1 MSLIDFPYFTKF
13 SRQNALITK
22 CLENNACVGDCL
34 ESCTG
39 LHNNNRNK
47 QVQRKEEEQTNTS
60 TNPRGQHWMSSLVS
74 TFRTCKN
81 SDKKS

>member
-1 MSLIDFPYFTKF
+1 MYSNILTT
-13 SRQNALITK
+13 ALLITK
-22 CLENNACVGDCL
+22 ILVITVCVGECL

-47 QVQRKEEEQTNTS
+47 QVPHKEEEQTNTS

-81 SDKKS
+81 SDKKT